1 MQSSTLIML
10 LASVLLSSIAQVL
23 LKIGMSPAS
32 LQASLNRGE
41 PLRAVLAIAGSPF
54 VLGGL
59 VTFAVSVLVWLLVLS
74 RISLSSAY
82 PFVALGIVITVLAG
96 RFILG
101 EPVSLLRLVGIIMI
115 IGGVLTMAIAE
126 RS

>member
-1 MQSSTLIML
+1 ML
-10 LASVLLSSIAQVL
+10 LASVVLSSVAQVL
-23 LKIGMSPAS
+23 LKIGMSSAS
-32 LQASLNRGE
+32 LQAPLTRGE

-59 VTFAVSVLVWLLVLS
+59 VTFAVSVFVWMLVLS

-101 EPVSLLRLVGIIMI
+101 EPVLLLKLIGITMI

>member
-1 MQSSTLIML
+1 ML
-10 LASVLLSSIAQVL
+10 LASVVLASIAQVL
-23 LKIGMSPAS
+23 LKIGMSSAS
-32 LQASLNRGE
+32 LQAPLNRGE
-41 PLRAVLAIAGSPF
+41 PLRAILAIAGSPF

-59 VTFAVSVLVWLLVLS
+59 VTFAVSVFVWLLVLS

-101 EPVSLLRLVGIIMI
+101 EPVSLLKLVGITMI

>member
-1 MQSSTLIML
+1 ML
-10 LASVLLSSIAQVL
+10 LASVVLSSVAQVL
-23 LKIGMSPAS
+23 LKIGMSSA
-32 LQASLNRGE
+32 QAPLTRGE

-59 VTFAVSVLVWLLVLS
+59 VTFAVSVFVWMLVLS

-101 EPVSLLRLVGIIMI
+101 EPVLLLKLIGITMI

>member
-10 LASVLLSSIAQVL
+10 LASVVLSSVAQVL
-23 LKIGMSPAS
+23 LKIGMSAAS
-32 LQASLNRGE
+32 LQASLDRGE

-82 PFVALGIVITVLAG
+82 PFVALGIVMTVLAG

-101 EPVSLLRLVGIIMI
+101 EPVSLLKLAGITMI
-115 IGGVLTMAIAE
+115 VGGVLAMAIAE

>member
-1 MQSSTLIML
+1 M
-10 LASVLLSSIAQVL
+10 AQVL
-23 LKIGMSPAS
+23 LKVGMSPAS
-32 LQASLNRGE
+32 LQATLNRGE
-41 PLRAVLAIAGSPF
+41 PLRALLAIAGSPF

-74 RISLSSAY
+74 RVSLSSAY

-101 EPVSLLRLVGIIMI
+101 EPVSLLKLVGTTFIV
-115 IGGVLTMAIAE
+115 GGVLTMAIAE
-126 RS
+126 RG

>member
-1 MQSSTLIML
+1 ML
-10 LASVLLSSIAQVL
+10 FASVVLSSLAQLL
-23 LKIGMSPAS
+23 LKVGMSSAS
-32 LQASLNRGE
+32 LQAPLNRGE
-41 PLRAVLAIAGSPF
+41 PLSAVLAIAGSPF

-59 VTFAVSVLVWLLVLS
+59 VTFAVSVLVWLVVLS

-96 RFILG
+96 RYILL
-101 EPVSLLRLVGIIMI
+101 EPVSLLKLVGITLI
-115 IGGVLTMAIAE
+115 IGGVVTMAIAE